1 MSENITTID
10 AGGGIMVDVVEATP
24 KTKKPARTEAQ
35 KQARREKAAA
45 AKAAKIAPVAVE
57 PVEETA
63 AEHNR
68 RELADMEIVSES
80 PEAARVRAATETVLD
95 DAAPFGHVEVDQ
107 ILKDR
112 AMFDAQGDAERNA
125 ISEVPV
131 VATVPTIDLA
141 TLGMSVALADLADAR
156 GMHVNDVVEFH
167 HLLLGAGLPTEL
179 PGAVVARANKI
190 QRDAVDAMLWRNNPT
205 ARTVADRLS
214 RGESVKEVEVAMTP
228 APTVARTT
236 SAPTVVREPVAK
248 AARVAKP
255 VVAKVAKKGIF
266 GHATKRVVML
276 LANIGATREQ
286 VDRVMA
292 HFDVQLASSTVNMFM
307 KWGINGEDGA
317 PAQLNA
323 AQLAELKTVAGM

>member
-1 MSENITTID
+1 MSENITTIN
-10 AGGGIMVDVVEATP
+10 AGGGIMVDVVETTPTP

-45 AKAAKIAPVAVE
+45 AKAAREAAKFVSFDEGAEAE
-57 PVEETA
+57 GDEGAEATFATNEYEETA

-68 RELADMEIVSES
+68 RELADMVIVSES

-95 DAAPFGHVEVDQ
+95 DAAP
-107 ILKDR
+107 
-112 AMFDAQGDAERNA
+112 A

-131 VATVPTIDLA
+131 VPTIDLA

-214 RGESVKEVEVAMTP
+214 RGESVKEVEVAMAP
-228 APTVARTT
+228 APTVARTN
-236 SAPTVVREPVAK
+236 APTVAREPVAK

-307 KWGINGEDGA
+307 KWGVNGEDGA
-317 PAQLNA
+317 PAQLDA

>member
-1 MSENITTID
+1 MSENITTIN
-10 AGGGIMVDVVEATP
+10 AGGGIMVDVVEAP

-95 DAAPFGHVEVDQ
+95 DAAPFGHVEVNQ

-112 AMFDAQGDAERNA
+112 AMFDAQGDTERNA

-156 GMHVNDVVEFH
+156 GMHVNDVVQFH

-190 QRDAVDAMLWRNNPT
+190 QRDAVDAMLWRNNPA
-205 ARTVADRLS
+205 ARTVADRLC
-214 RGESVKEVEVAMTP
+214 RGEKLVEVLT
-228 APTVARTT
+228 
-236 SAPTVVREPVAK
+236 
-248 AARVAKP
+248 
-255 VVAKVAKKGIF
+255 
-266 GHATKRVVML
+266 
-276 LANIGATREQ
+276 
-286 VDRVMA
+286 
-292 HFDVQLASSTVNMFM
+292 
-307 KWGINGEDGA
+307 
-317 PAQLNA
+317 PAQLPGTRQEAPRA
-323 AQLAELKTVAGM
+323 ARRANVDAVPSAVKATVAPKTTRNTLHGFAATAIVRWMGKEGVDFARAKAILVANGLSDLSDSTIKIQLRAGAKGERGEPAALTAEQAAALLS